1 MEKVVYYLIPYKSI
15 FYLKLFEQGKTSFG
29 PIQI

>member
-1 MEKVVYYLIPYKSI
+1 MDKVVPYLISYKYI

-29 PIQI
+29 PFQI